1 MLSNAFTDSQLN
13 YAPLIWIFCR
23 ETFYSKI
30 EKIHHRTLKV
40 IHGIDDSCN
49 NLLLRSNSVSIHQ
62 MHLRFLV
69 TEISQINPEC
79 KKVTY
84 SKLTKNSVH
93 LLRLKCC
100 SL

>member
-1 MLSNAFTDSQLN
+1 MLGNGFIDSQFN
-13 YAPLIWIFCR
+13 YATLTWVFCR
-23 ETFYSKI
+23 KTFYSKI

-62 MHLRFLV
+62 MNLRFLE

-84 SKLTKNSVH
+84 SKLIKNSIH
-93 LLRLKCC
+93 LKRFKCC
-100 SL
+100 AL